1 MFDLPS
7 DGDAYMANPVS
18 EAALT
23 GASLI
28 RHLDDVRF
36 ASLRALRQLL
46 RALDAE
52 RIAIGFV
59 APKGESIRE
68 ELVWA
73 RGFARCGESERV
85 LCCAG
90 FAHQVRDWLSAK
102 NAVVSIDID
111 VESSTWHELPCDR
124 LLLVRGELI
133 AEGRERL
140 VLAVQLRGEVDLADG
155 ACHALTLFLNEYG
168 SRRSLIKP

>member
-1 MFDLPS
+1 MFGLPS

-73 RGFARCGESERV
+73 RGFARCGSRSGYCV
-85 LCCAG
+85 A
-90 FAHQVRDWLSAK
+90 
-102 NAVVSIDID
+102 
-111 VESSTWHELPCDR
+111 P
-124 LLLVRGELI
+124 
-133 AEGRERL
+133 
-140 VLAVQLRGEVDLADG
+140 
-155 ACHALTLFLNEYG
+155 G
-168 SRRSLIKP
+168 SRIRFAIG